1 MGRTKTLDPVGKV
14 TPGFIEKTEEEVFA
28 YKLAPTKPNTFIN
41 RFKTL

>member
-1 MGRTKTLDPVGKV
+1 MGRTKALDPVGKV

-28 YKLAPTKPNTFIN
+28 HELAPTKTSSFIN